1 MALKAKFHGNYRK
14 STTVNGVPTVVTV
27 FRYTVNGTEEEL
39 QQYEEIQG
47 DNYKVD
53 DKTGKPLYFT
63 TRYVMDNVELTISEN
78 ADGDKRIVVDDSE
91 FAKLQS
97 IVDTYGESVARL
109 MLLKGQ

>member
-14 STTVNGVPTVVTV
+14 STTVQGVPTVVTV
-27 FRYTVNGTEEEL
+27 FRYTVDGSASEL
-39 QQYEEIQG
+39 KEYEEIQG
-47 DNYKVD
+47 DNYKIEE
-53 DKTGKPLYFT
+53 KSGKPLYFT
-63 TRYVMDNVELTISEN
+63 TRYVADNVELTISEN
-78 ADGDKRIVVDDSE
+78 ADGEKRIVVDDSE